1 MGFVREEVGVLLS
14 ACHISI
20 GSLFAAVPWWLWAIQ
35 LTTVSLSQ
43 MVFFVLMTRLAGNPA
58 ITMSEVALG
67 NAMQAVTYST
77 VFAICS
83 IPGDEK
89 HSGTLQLVMNT
100 PTKVHTVIIGQSLFH
115 ILAGVVTVTISL
127 IFASVVFGV
136 DFAQVDM
143 LALVSVIMATIF
155 AMTGFGLM
163 LSSIGIYMRSST
175 LLASFFLYVGLL
187 FCGVN
192 FPISQLPTILQP
204 VSYVLPMT
212 YGVQGLKMAVN
223 GSSVFSIAPQLSM
236 TILLGSLMIIMGLLM
251 FRKFEGLARFKGST
265 EMF

>member
-1 MGFVREEVGVLLS
+1 MGFVWEEANVLLS
-14 ACHISI
+14 ACRISI
-20 GSLFAAVPWWLWAIQ
+20 ASLFTAIPWWLWVVQI
-35 LTTVSLSQ
+35 TTISLSQ
-43 MVFFVLMTRLAGNPA
+43 MVFFVLMTQLAGNPA
-58 ITMSEVALG
+58 ITVSEVALG
-67 NAMQAVTYST
+67 NALQAVTYST

-115 ILAGVVTVTISL
+115 ILAGIVTVTVSL
-127 IFASVVFGV
+127 IFASMVFGV
-136 DFAQVDM
+136 DFGQVDPF
-143 LALVSVIMATIF
+143 ALVSIIMATVY

-192 FPISQLPTILQP
+192 FPVSQLPTILQP
-204 VSYVLPMT
+204 ISYALPMT
-212 YGVQGLKMAVN
+212 YGVHGLKMAVN
-223 GSSVFSIAPQLSM
+223 GSSVVSIGSDLAM
-236 TILLGSLMIIMGLLM
+236 ILFLGSLMIVIGLLM
-251 FRKFEGLARFKGST
+251 FRKFESLARIKGTT